1 MKTILLFSISILLIS
16 AGFIATGCFSS
27 PTQSVLVIGYCD
39 KRVSIAPKANT
50 PAGTETPATGHGNGS
65 IALVDQAQVVYKS
78 PMSANSNSV
87 SPTVEIPIK

>member
-1 MKTILLFSISILLIS
+1 MLLLS
-16 AGFIATGCFSS
+16 GCFSS
-27 PTQSVLVIGYCD
+27 PSQSFLVVGYVD

-65 IALVDQAQVVYKS
+65 IALVDQALVVYKS

>member
-1 MKTILLFSISILLIS
+1 MKKSIL
-16 AGFIATGCFSS
+16 IASVALMSFPAMVGCFSS
-27 PTQSVLVIGYCD
+27 PTQSFLVVGYVD
-39 KRVSIAPKANT
+39 KRVSISPKAGA

-87 SPTVEIPIK
+87 SPTVEVPVK